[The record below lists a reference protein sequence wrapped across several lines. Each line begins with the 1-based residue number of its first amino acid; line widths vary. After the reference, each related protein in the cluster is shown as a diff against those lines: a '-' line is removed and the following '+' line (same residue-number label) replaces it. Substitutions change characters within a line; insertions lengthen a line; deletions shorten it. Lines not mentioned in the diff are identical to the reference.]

1 MIGWNMINNE
11 YKDNDK
17 IGGATVDTPTIHQ
30 KQVNSKDN
38 TSSISSLV
46 DDIRRSDFQE
56 HNLLI
61 YPDLLRFRQIY
72 SECTKQ
78 ALDNNEVVFLA
89 TTYDSFDRI
98 EDALR
103 SKRISVH
110 DEKKNGNLIIVDALR
125 TYQIDTYG
133 AMNFAKDLVMRAA
146 RDGKE
151 GVFNLSDMGSFFLS
165 ERIDELIGYE
175 QSLPKKMD
183 LKFKAIC
190 SYHRDNFVRLAEEQ
204 QRALLLGHNTVIG
217 AKELRHM
224 PSNDEFFT
232 GWTDRK
238 N

>member
-1 MIGWNMINNE
+1 MINNE
-11 YKDNDK
+11 YKGNDK
-17 IGGATVDTPTIHQ
+17 IGGDASTNTPTLHR
-30 KQVNSKDN
+30 KQVKRKDN
-38 TSSISSLV
+38 TSSIPSVV

-61 YPDLLRFRQIY
+61 YPDLQSFRQIY

-98 EDALR
+98 EDALT
-103 SKRISVH
+103 SKGISVD
-110 DEKKNGNLIIVDALR
+110 DEKKKGNLIIVDAIR

-133 AMNFAKDLVMRAA
+133 AINFAKDLVVRAA

-165 ERIDELIGYE
+165 ERTDELIRYE

-190 SYHRDNFVRLAEEQ
+190 SYHRDNFGRLAEEQ
-204 QRALLLGHNTVIG
+204 QRALLLGHSAVIG
-217 AKELRHM
+217 LR
-224 PSNDEFFT
+224 N
-232 GWTDRK
+232 
-238 N
+238 